1 MSDNRFALVEFQG
14 SQLLTIFDGETVR
27 VAMKPLVDALGI
39 DWVSQYKRIQR
50 DPLLSEGMVIMT
62 MPSER
67 GMQET
72 VTLPIDLMHGWLF
85 TLTVSK
91 VREDARARVIA
102 YQRECY
108 QVLHDY
114 WVKGAAINP
123 RHAQGGT
130 TSTGDLLKLVDR
142 LKSEWQPDIKAM
154 LHAVLAQTC
163 ERMNVP
169 LPPIEAFGQPSLP
182 DLEIAGTF
190 FAGLMSLR
198 EAGITFDH
206 HRQDEMLAISL
217 PEIGKLFEKRRI
229 DSARNH
235 KLWRAL
241 RAHPAFMDVGV
252 VNSRDGKSRHCWM
265 FNRAKLP
272 GLETAPAR

>member
-27 VAMKPLVDALGI
+27 VAMKPLVEALGI
-39 DWVSQYKRIQR
+39 DWRSQRQKILG
-50 DPLLSEGMVIMT
+50 DAVLSKGVALSTTPSEGG
-62 MPSER
+62 P
-67 GMQET
+67 QQT

-85 TLTVSK
+85 KLNPERVAPEA
-91 VREDARARVIA
+91 RERVIA

-123 RHAQGGT
+123 RHAQGGI

-182 DLEIAGTF
+182 DMEIAGTF

-206 HRQDEMLAISL
+206 HRQDEVLAISL

-229 DSARNH
+229 ESARNH

-241 RAHPAFMDVGV
+241 RAHPAFEDVGV

-272 GLETAPAR
+272 GLQ

>member
-1 MSDNRFALVEFQG
+1 M
-14 SQLLTIFDGETVR
+14 VR
-27 VAMKPLVDALGI
+27 D
-39 DWVSQYKRIQR
+39 
-50 DPLLSEGMVIMT
+50 
-62 MPSER
+62 
-67 GMQET
+67 
-72 VTLPIDLMHGWLF
+72 
-85 TLTVSK
+85 
-91 VREDARARVIA
+91 RVILFQTEA
-102 YQRECY
+102 FE
-108 QVLHDY
+108 VLFLHFF
-114 WVKGAAINP
+114 GGRRSMA
-123 RHAQGGT
+123 GGT
-130 TSTGDLLKLVDR
+130 TNTGDLLKLVDR

-206 HRQDEMLAISL
+206 HRQDEVLAISL

-229 DSARNH
+229 NSARNH

-272 GLETAPAR
+272 GLQ